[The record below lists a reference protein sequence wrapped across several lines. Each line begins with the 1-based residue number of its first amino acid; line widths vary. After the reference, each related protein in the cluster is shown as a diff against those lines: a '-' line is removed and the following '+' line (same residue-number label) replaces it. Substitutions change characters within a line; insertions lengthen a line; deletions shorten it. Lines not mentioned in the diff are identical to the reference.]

1 MFKMKKNEQ
10 NENILC
16 LKGMRRFRIM
26 FTIFKFQPKTVEN
39 PKIFSK
45 NEQNNEHY
53 RQLNPK
59 VKFDGPNKK

>member
-26 FTIFKFQPKTVEN
+26 FTIFKFH
-39 PKIFSK
+39 FFK
-45 NEQNNEHY
+45 NKWNARN
-53 RQLNPK
+53 L
-59 VKFDGPNKK
+59 